1 MYEIAPRPSNARRA
15 AKTRQKG
22 LVACIARKRGQ
33 DPGEVAAVHPRK
45 KRIPQALLQ
54 AFLQGPAQ
62 GPARDSL
69 RSSAA
74 RSAKARELS
83 QLSKRLEAFKHIVL
97 KPGALKYIVLKA
109 LDPPPSQQTPKR
121 TTTECVCGHIRPRF
135 WRGGTKEGLSTMY
148 LRATSFNVLKG
159 GVS

>member
-45 KRIPQALLQ
+45 KRIPQ

-109 LDPPPSQQTPKR
+109 LSPPPPPSRPPK
-121 TTTECVCGHIRPRF
+121 EPRLNAF
-135 WRGGTKEGLSTMY
+135 AGT
-148 LRATSFNVLKG
+148 
-159 GVS
+159 

>member
-22 LVACIARKRGQ
+22 LVVCIARKRGQ

-109 LDPPPSQQTPKR
+109 LDPPPPSRPPK
-121 TTTECVCGHIRPRF
+121 EPRLNAF
-135 WRGGTKEGLSTMY
+135 AGT
-148 LRATSFNVLKG
+148 
-159 GVS
+159 